1 MMERMFYFERPTGD
15 DSRRLFC
22 HGFVS
27 EQAPAGVAFVVLNGF
42 LDRMGDRHLRAL
54 QADLARVL
62 AGCGCEVYHLDY
74 FGTGDSYGET
84 HEMDFEESC
93 RDVAH
98 VVDTLRAS
106 GGRRHVVLFG
116 VRLGAD
122 LALRLAES
130 RPDLEHLV
138 LVEPVVDGRLF
149 YKSRLFL
156 RKSAHLLYDIHVDL
170 DLEIDGQQYDDF
182 DGVPVSRGLKQALL
196 GLKVEGARCAGKNI
210 LLYSLA
216 ASPEATREM
225 DIITDKREIESLR
238 QSLSAAN
245 RVRFGMVP
253 MEGDGQ
259 DLVRCLAPD
268 VVQFVRLLQSVP
280 PGASRKTGNAGIGR

>member
-1 MMERMFYFERPTGD
+1 MMERMFYFERPTGED
-15 DSRRLFC
+15 GRRLFC
-22 HGFVS
+22 HGFLS
-27 EQAPAGVAFVVLNGF
+27 EQTHAGVAFVLLNGF

-54 QADLARVL
+54 QADLAGVL

-84 HEMDFEESC
+84 HEMDFDESC

-106 GGRRHVVLFG
+106 RGHRRVVLFG

-130 RPDLEHLV
+130 RADLRDLI
-138 LVEPVVDGRLF
+138 LVEPVVNGRLF

-156 RKSAHLLYDIHVDL
+156 RRSAHLLYDIQADL
-170 DLEIDGQQYDDF
+170 DLEIDGQHYDDF
-182 DGVPVSRGLKQALL
+182 DGVPVSRVLKEALL
-196 GLKVEGARCAGKNI
+196 CLTAEAPRCEGKNI

-216 ASPEATREM
+216 ASPDTAREL
-225 DIITDKREIESLR
+225 DIITDKREIEQLR
-238 QSLSAAN
+238 RTLSAAN
-245 RVRFGMVP
+245 RVRFGIVP
-253 MEGDGQ
+253 LDGDCQ
-259 DLVRCLAPD
+259 DLVRDLAPD
-268 VVQFVRLLQSVP
+268 VVQFVRLLQSLP
-280 PGASRKTGNAGIGR
+280 PEASRRTHDAGTRP

>member
-1 MMERMFYFERPTGD
+1 MMERMFYFERPIGE

-22 HGFVS
+22 HGFLS
-27 EQAPAGVAFVVLNGF
+27 EETPAGVAFVFLNGF

-84 HEMDFEESC
+84 HEMDFQESC
-93 RDVAH
+93 RDIAH

-106 GGRRHVVLFG
+106 RGHRHVVLLG

-130 RPDLEHLV
+130 RTDLQHLI
-138 LVEPVVDGRLF
+138 LVEPVVNGRLF

-156 RKSAHLLYDIHVDL
+156 RRSAHLLYDIQVDL
-170 DLEIDGQQYDDF
+170 DLEIDGQRYDDF
-182 DGVPVSRGLKQALL
+182 DGVPVSRGMKEALL
-196 GLKVEGARCAGKNI
+196 GLTAEGPRCEGKKI

-216 ASPEATREM
+216 ASPDAAREL
-225 DIITDKREIESLR
+225 DIITDKREIEDLR
-238 QSLSAAN
+238 RTLSAAN
-245 RVRFGMVP
+245 RVRFGTVP
-253 MEGDGQ
+253 LDGDCQ
-259 DLVRCLAPD
+259 DLVRHLAPD
-268 VVQFVRLLQSVP
+268 AVQFVRLLQSLP
-280 PGASRKTGNAGIGR
+280 PEA

>member
-1 MMERMFYFERPTGD
+1 MIERMFYFERPTGD
-15 DSRRLFC
+15 GGRRLFC
-22 HGFVS
+22 HAFVS
-27 EQAPAGVAFVVLNGF
+27 EGAPASIAFIFLNGF

-62 AGCGCEVYHLDY
+62 AGRGCEVYHLDY

-84 HEMDFEESC
+84 HEMDFEESG
-93 RDVAH
+93 RDIAH

-106 GGRRHVVLFG
+106 GGCRHVVLFG

-130 RPDLEHLV
+130 RPDLEHLI
-138 LVEPVVDGRLF
+138 LVEPVVNGRLF

-156 RKSAHLLYDIHVDL
+156 RRSAHLLYDIHVDL
-170 DLEIDGQQYDDF
+170 DLEIDGRHYDDF
-182 DGVPVSRGLKQALL
+182 DGVPVSRGLKEALL
-196 GLKVEGARCAGKNI
+196 GLTAEGSRCAGKNI

-225 DIITDKREIESLR
+225 DIISDKREIEGLR
-238 QSLSAAN
+238 QTLSAAN
-245 RVRFGMVP
+245 RVRFGIVP
-253 MEGDGQ
+253 VEGDGQ
-259 DLVRCLAPD
+259 DLVRHLAPD
-268 VVQFVRLLQSVP
+268 VVQFVRLLRSVSP
-280 PGASRKTGNAGIGR
+280 EASSKAEGAAMGR